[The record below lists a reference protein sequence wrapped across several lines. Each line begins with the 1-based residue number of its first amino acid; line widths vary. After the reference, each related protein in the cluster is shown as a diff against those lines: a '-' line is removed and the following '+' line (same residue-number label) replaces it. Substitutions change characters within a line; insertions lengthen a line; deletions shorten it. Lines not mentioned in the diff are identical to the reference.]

1 MMYGEYTLDSSKS
14 STTASRRRRKK
25 RMVILNDRSEEENR
39 TKRKASKKTS
49 RHFVDA
55 ARQVITRRVR
65 KFFEIWQRR
74 MKLREAYRFTK
85 FKQKRRVVR
94 NAVVTMVSRKR
105 FDALLKI
112 DRSLRRVI
120 VRDAITHWIRMTQ
133 YFRTQMNRAK
143 VIHKAMSRKRV
154 LKRMRR
160 FAKRRSE
167 TRCAAAIV
175 CQLHQRHVLSRVLVA
190 ARLHYKFRIAN
201 EIAKRERKRRAVRTM
216 KLERIRGDVNRRRK
230 RVRFEAWKAYV
241 DDMRI
246 QKVADVFWARRAA
259 MKTLQILKDNVVRE
273 RQMRDATQW
282 YRMRSKYRALLS
294 WQNATH
300 ESVLSRRAN
309 SFWIASRVQTMMN
322 RWKAKIKQRRIVREC
337 AIETIRV
344 RRLVTLRLWRTR
356 TERRVT
362 LRRALR
368 MWRHGVSGAAL
379 FVLSTMKARRLRR
392 RDVLIHI
399 DRLVVRNL
407 RDSTRAAFSRWKS
420 CTYYDRKR
428 RLFLLSTTFWWWDQY
443 VVESRLNRYFSNQQQ
458 QQHVK
463 STPVERS
470 KRKRYT
476 EAISKLSPIL
486 EIK

>member
-1 MMYGEYTLDSSKS
+1 MKRTV
-14 STTASRRRRKK
+14 RKK
-25 RMVILNDRSEEENR
+25 
-39 TKRKASKKTS
+39 KKES

-94 NAVVTMVSRKR
+94 HAVVTMVSRKR

-120 VRDAITHWIRMTQ
+120 VRAAISRWIRVTQ
-133 YFRTQMNRAK
+133 CCRTQMNRAK

-175 CQLHQRHVLSRVLVA
+175 CQLHQRRVLHRVLKA

-201 EIAKRERKRRAVRTM
+201 EIEKRERKRRAVRTM

-246 QKVADVFWARRAA
+246 QKAADVFWARRVAT
-259 MKTLQILKDNVVRE
+259 KTLQILKENVVRE

-300 ESVLSRRAN
+300 ESVLSRRAK

-322 RWKAKIKQRRIVREC
+322 RWKTKTRQRRIVREC
-337 AIETIRV
+337 AIVTIRV
-344 RRLVTLRLWRTR
+344 RRLVMLELWRTR
-356 TERRVT
+356 TERRVA

-368 MWRHGVSGAAL
+368 IWRHGVGGAARL
-379 FVLSTMKARRLRR
+379 VLSTMKARRVRR
-392 RDVLIHI
+392 RDALIHL

-407 RDSTRAAFSRWKS
+407 QDSTRVAFSRWKS
-420 CTYYDRKR
+420 CINYDRKR

-443 VVESRLNRYFSNQQQ
+443 VIESRLNRYFSNQQQ
-458 QQHVK
+458 RKVK
-463 STPVERS
+463 NTPVERT

-486 EIK
+486 ELK